1 MGKNKILIL
10 TLVFGLLIS
19 LVFMGGCLAPA
30 EGEGGAGFGWEMI
43 VFLVLIIGVFYF
55 IMIRP
60 QQKRQKEHR
69 QLMEELKR
77 GDKVITAG
85 GIYGQI
91 ETVSDEDVVIKVES
105 GTTIRV
111 ARNSVSVK
119 QSEETRIGKIG

>member
-10 TLVFGLLIS
+10 TLVVGLLIS
-19 LVFMGGCLAPA
+19 SVFMGGCLAPA
-30 EGEGGAGFGWEMI
+30 EEGGEVGFDWTWI

-55 IMIRP
+55 ILIRP

-91 ETVSDEDVVIKVES
+91 DTVSDENVVIKVES
-105 GTTIRV
+105 GATIRV
-111 ARNSVSVK
+111 ARNSVSIK
-119 QSEETRIGKIG
+119 QAE